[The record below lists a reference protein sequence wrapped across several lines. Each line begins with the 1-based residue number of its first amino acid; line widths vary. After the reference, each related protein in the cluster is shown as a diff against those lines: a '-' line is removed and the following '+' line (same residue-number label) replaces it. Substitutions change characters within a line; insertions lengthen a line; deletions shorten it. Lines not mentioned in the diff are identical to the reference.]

1 MLSVV
6 FDTILSLS
14 VFKVFKSI
22 SNVSIDFIMLSTSL
36 FSDLII
42 LDDDDNNNGGNDDN
56 VVIIMIL

>member
-1 MLSVV
+1 MS
-6 FDTILSLS
+6 FKNFS
-14 VFKVFKSI
+14 FKVFKSI

-42 LDDDDNNNGGNDDN
+42 LDDDNNNGGNDDN